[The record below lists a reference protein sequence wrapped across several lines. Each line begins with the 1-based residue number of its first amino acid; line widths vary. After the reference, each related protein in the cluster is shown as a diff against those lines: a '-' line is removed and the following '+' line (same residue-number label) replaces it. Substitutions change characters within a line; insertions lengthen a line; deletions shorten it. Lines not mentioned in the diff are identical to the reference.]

1 MSDARLKELVT
12 RLVDMTP
19 PSPPGL
25 VEREPAPRVRP
36 WIGPA
41 FGMAVVVVIA
51 VPALLRAGD
60 DTPIEPLSVPSTTVP
75 CAPAV
80 PYGPDDVN
88 LPCGA
93 VPATPLSELEVVA
106 RLAPA
111 APGATIGLPFFDGA
125 ERGVGFT
132 LRRIDRENDVAVPLY
147 WMISEPAGDS
157 YDGPSSW
164 GVWTG
169 TMAEPSVLVSSVGVD
184 FVPIPETALPGEYL
198 VCEGRCFELRIVP
211 AGSAVDVLALLP
223 PAAPGSLV
231 ELPFDDGRG
240 RGIGFK
246 LALADDPATPLWAL
260 TSNGNGGA
268 PNWTPWQ
275 SGGFELPLVFGASD
289 QVLIPDEAAP
299 GSYLICHAVGEPFCF
314 WVRVTDDAPVTTT
327 VLRECQP
334 LFQPLGRWVSSCL
347 IGTGSPLPVDRPI
360 VVAGSSGVHVV
371 RSDGAYGLVF
381 DQPVSR
387 GFIVGTILV
396 TQGSSDSSSLLVPP
410 GGPITITDVT
420 GTRTFSLGQRLELFD
435 AGLVDGRP
443 VMLVAVS
450 TGFGPDDLEQR
461 LLLVDLG
468 TLELVDLGVVGGWES
483 GAASARLSPEVVVHA
498 SVFGGS
504 LTAVELDG
512 TLKWERSFEWSS
524 GEAGEIVVAG
534 GSLLL
539 VEPRFM
545 GDEFA
550 PFLDITELE
559 LVTGIEARSIEL
571 ALNIP
576 EGVVIEG
583 GFCQTAEYTSGQLIC
598 SQSYGP
604 PLVIDLET
612 GEVLL
617 LPVGTGA
624 IPTPAR

>member
-1 MSDARLKELVT
+1 MSDARLKEMVA

-25 VEREPAPRVRP
+25 VERAPAPRVRP

-41 FGMAVVVVIA
+41 IGMAVVVLIA

-60 DTPIEPLSVPSTTVP
+60 DTPIEPLSIPSTTVP
-75 CAPAV
+75 CAPAL

-111 APGATIGLPFFDGA
+111 APGAIIGLPFFDGV

-132 LRRIDRENDVAVPLY
+132 LLWIDREKGVAVPVA
-147 WMISEPAGDS
+147 WMISDPAGE
-157 YDGPSSW
+157 YDLPPNSGA
-164 GVWTG
+164 WTRR
-169 TMAEPSVLVSSVGVD
+169 PDIPDILVSAAGVD
-184 FVPIPETALPGEYL
+184 SVPIPGTAEPGEYL
-198 VCEGRCFELRIVP
+198 VCGARCFELRIVP
-211 AGSAVDVLALLP
+211 PGNAAELLALLP
-223 PAAPGSLV
+223 PAAPGGVV
-231 ELPFDDGRG
+231 ELPFGDGRG

-246 LALADDPATPLWAL
+246 MALADDPATPLWAL
-260 TSNGNGGA
+260 TSDGNGGA

-299 GSYLICHAVGEPFCF
+299 GSYLICHGLGEPFCF
-314 WVRVTDDAPVTTT
+314 WIQVTDEAAVTT
-327 VLRECQP
+327 LASRECQP
-334 LFQPLGRWVSSCL
+334 LGQPLGRWVSSCL
-347 IGTGSPLPVDRPI
+347 IGTGSPVPVDRPI

-371 RSDGAYGLVF
+371 RSDGGYGLVF

-396 TQGSSDSSSLLVPP
+396 TQGESDLEVFPP
-410 GGPITITDVT
+410 LPDGPITITDVS
-420 GTRTFSLGQRLELFD
+420 GTRTFSPGKRPELFD
-435 AGLVDGRP
+435 VGLVNGRP
-443 VMLVAVS
+443 VMLVTVW
-450 TGFGPDDLEQR
+450 TGSGPEDLEQR

-468 TLELVDLGVVGGWES
+468 TLEPVDLGVVGGWEWS
-483 GAASARLSPEVVVHA
+483 AASAKLFPDVVVHA
-498 SVFGGS
+498 GVFGG

-512 TLKWERSFEWSS
+512 TPRWERSFEWN
-524 GEAGEIVVAG
+524 GDEAGEVVVAG
-534 GSLLL
+534 DSLLTI
-539 VEPRFM
+539 EARFS

-559 LVTGIEARSIEL
+559 LVTGIELGSVEL
-571 ALNIP
+571 ALTLP

-583 GFCQTAEYTSGQLIC
+583 GFCQTAEYTTGLLIC
-598 SQSYGP
+598 SQTYGP

-617 LPVGTGA
+617 LPVGNGA